1 MEEWNLIIRMNEIID
16 IIVPTKI
23 QISRDPVD
31 TNTIVYKN
39 FCVQLF
45 ELL

>member
-1 MEEWNLIIRMNEIID
+1 MEEWNLIIQMNEIIV
-16 IIVPTKI
+16 IIVPIKI

-31 TNTIVYKN
+31 TNAIVCKN
-39 FCVQLF
+39 FCAQLF